1 VKRGLAM
8 LFSGCFYPLLAAYT
22 LLAVPLLAL
31 VVAAH
36 APFSPHRENMRRF
49 RRAISWYGT
58 GIIRGLA
65 RPVARIRY
73 ESPRRTPRVARIFV
87 ANHVSASDPFL
98 MAVLPEEVVQVV
110 NLWPFKLP
118 VWGRFAHWAGY
129 LSIRA
134 MDPGEFQ
141 ARAAR
146 LLAEGVSLVAFPEGT
161 RAGTRPMG
169 PFHGAMFRLALATRA
184 PLVPLCIAGNAR
196 TPARGS
202 LVLEPATIRI
212 RCLPELTW
220 DQFGDCTPFQL
231 KNRVRH
237 LIRTELERMELTA

>member
-1 VKRGLAM
+1 MKRGLAM
-8 LFSGCFYPLLAAYT
+8 LYSGCFSPLLAAYT

-31 VVAAH
+31 AVAAG
-36 APFSPHRENMRRF
+36 APFATHRDNMRRF
-49 RRAISWYGT
+49 RRAISWYGN
-58 GIIRGLA
+58 GIIRVLA
-65 RPVARIRY
+65 RPLVRIRY
-73 ESPRRTPRVARIFV
+73 ESPRRPRMARIFV

-118 VWGRFAHWAGY
+118 VWGCFARAAGY
-129 LSIRA
+129 LNIRA
-134 MDPGEFQ
+134 LAPEVFQ

-146 LLAEGVSLVAFPEGT
+146 LLADGVSIVAFPEGT

-169 PFHGAMFRLALATRA
+169 PFHGALFRLALATRA
-184 PLVPLCIAGNAR
+184 PLVPLCIVGNAR

-220 DQFGDCTPFQL
+220 EHYGSCTPFQL
-231 KNRVRH
+231 KNRVRQM
-237 LIRTELERMELTA
+237 IRDELARMELAA